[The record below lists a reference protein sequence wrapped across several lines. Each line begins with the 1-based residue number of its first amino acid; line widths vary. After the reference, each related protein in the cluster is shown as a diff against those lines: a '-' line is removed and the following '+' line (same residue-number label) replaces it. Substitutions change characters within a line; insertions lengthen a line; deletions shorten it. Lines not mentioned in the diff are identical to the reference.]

1 MVVAA
6 AVVAVVVVGHVE
18 VVEVGLVQTESQS
31 LFEPS
36 VWPQR
41 VVVVVA
47 VVVVVFAAEAPSSWT
62 AIQRIWIVSGIG
74 WPRIGAFAGTR
85 SRLSTRRRILD
96 KL

>member
-36 VWPQR
+36 VWSQR
-41 VVVVVA
+41 VF